1 MKHSDLG
8 RYKQKGEKITCLT
21 AYDAS
26 MASLIDSA
34 GVDTILIGD
43 SLGMVIQGAENTRS
57 VSMEERVLKPLPSI
71 LFLRCFPYSYIY
83 QSFANCLGVWRIKA
97 YAVYV
102 RITSPRD
109 IAMFPIMTGLLG
121 ISMMLSLNLDVISQ
135 SLQKDYTISFLD
147 YK

>member
-1 MKHSDLG
+1 MKHSDLS

-57 VSMEERVLKPLPSI
+57 VSMEDMIYHTSI
-71 LFLRCFPYSYIY
+71 VSC
-83 QSFANCLGVWRIKA
+83 ACK
-97 YAVYV
+97 
-102 RITSPRD
+102 
-109 IAMFPIMTGLLG
+109 
-121 ISMMLSLNLDVISQ
+121 Q
-135 SLQKDYTISFLD
+135 SLVIADMPFNSYEEYSICLRQCKSFNRSWR
-147 YK
+147 